1 MRVLFKNADLVFQRA
16 TIAEKSIT
24 ATLTSGS
31 TASVNLLFGTPIPPM
46 HDMTLRIDAP
56 DGIVSSNNWNL
67 RFNELDIA
75 VVKSNTDYS
84 YKINGEIDKIRIQR
98 DTASASGDVT
108 LTVKYADDPA
118 YTPDTIEKTVTIDN
132 ATPTDDVALDSPITA
147 PAIVK
152 AKMKTLSGVT
162 WKNIRVDLL
171 DSQDNTLSYKIIQ
184 ADNTTVYQMY
194 ITTACTKL
202 RFTRPTGS
210 TSEDTYTL
218 YLIP

>member
-1 MRVLFKNADLVFQRA
+1 MQVLFKNADLVFQKA

-31 TASVNLLFGTPIPPM
+31 TASVNLLLGTPIPPM

-84 YKINGEIDKIRIQR
+84 YKINGEIDKITIQR
-98 DTASASGDVT
+98 DTAAASGDVT
-108 LTVKYADDPA
+108 ITVKYADDPA
-118 YTPDTIEKTVTIDN
+118 YTPKVIEKVAVINDSTPSALFTLDN
-132 ATPTDDVALDSPITA
+132 PITA

-152 AKMKTLSGVT
+152 VKGKTLSGIT
-162 WKNIRVDLL
+162 YYSLKTEFL
-171 DSQDNTLSYKIIQ
+171 DSSDNVLSTVTVQMNNSAIKQAWLTTDCAKIRFSKTAGSSANDTFTI
-184 ADNTTVYQMY
+184 Y
-194 ITTACTKL
+194 IT
-202 RFTRPTGS
+202 P
-210 TSEDTYTL
+210 
-218 YLIP
+218 